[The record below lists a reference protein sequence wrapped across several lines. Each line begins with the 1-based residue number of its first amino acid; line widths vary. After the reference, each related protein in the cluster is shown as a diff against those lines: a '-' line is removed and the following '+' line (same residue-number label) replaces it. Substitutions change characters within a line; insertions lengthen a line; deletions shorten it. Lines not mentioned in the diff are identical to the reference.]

1 MIFKNIK
8 TYSQLFLIFL
18 TVFLEYSITT
28 IDFLFLEKISYLATI
43 GVASLISL
51 IYMIQRI
58 ITLFVS
64 AMIDN
69 SLYHYANLDKNYK
82 DSLFV
87 SFILTILLAIIVS
100 ILFFYYKNFI
110 LSFFKINPK
119 AKEFALIY
127 INYMIPFLIIYGI
140 QQFFSYLLYT
150 LKLAKLNLFIIFGII
165 IFNFI
170 FNYVSNILNYG
181 VKGIAIASNLAI
193 ICSIPFYLW
202 ILYKNNVYLF
212 KFINLNKTYF
222 RIATKGIKNIGI
234 ASIFEPILIQGV
246 DVIIKILIVSFVA
259 QEALS
264 ARVHSGNFFTL
275 ALSFS
280 VSLGIILQ
288 IILTKNLAI
297 KDTDGANKLYQQF
310 LKIGVLTILTIVGL
324 IYLLITHY
332 VNDVSSNLSV
342 ANYIL
347 VIAIFSLIIEPS
359 RLLSVVSKSYVK
371 ALQRGNLVLIITFCV
386 KLFLVYPMMYIFL
399 KIYNFGLYGILSV
412 EIINYLIN
420 FILYSF
426 AIKYFSKKSKLI
438 ENKIVI

>member
-1 MIFKNIK
+1 MIFKNIQI
-8 TYSQLFLIFL
+8 YSQLFLIFL
-18 TVFLEYSITT
+18 TIFLEYSITT

-58 ITLFVS
+58 IALFVS

-69 SLYHYANLDKNYK
+69 SLYHYTNFDKSYK
-82 DSLFV
+82 DSLLINFV
-87 SFILTILLAIIVS
+87 FTIVLAIIVS

-119 AKEFALIY
+119 AKEFALNY

-150 LKLAKLNLFIIFGII
+150 LKLAKLNLFIIIGII
-165 IFNFI
+165 ILNFI
-170 FNYVSNILNYG
+170 FNYISNLLSYG

-193 ICSIPFYLW
+193 ICSIPFYIL
-202 ILYKNNVYLF
+202 ILYKNNIYLF
-212 KFINLNKTYF
+212 KFININKTYF
-222 RIATKGIKNIGI
+222 YVAIRGLKNIGVS
-234 ASIFEPILIQGV
+234 SIFEPILIQGV
-246 DVIIKILIVSFVA
+246 DVIIKVLIVSFVA

-280 VSLGIILQ
+280 ISLGITLQ
-288 IILTKNLAI
+288 ILLTKHLAI
-297 KDTDGANKLYQQF
+297 KETNEANSLYKKF
-310 LKIGVLTILTIVGL
+310 MKIGLLTILTIVGL
-324 IYLLITHY
+324 IYILITIY
-332 VNDVSSNLSV
+332 IDKVSSNLSV

-347 VIAIFSLIIEPS
+347 IIAIFSIIIEPS
-359 RLLSVVSKSYVK
+359 RLLSIVSKSYIK

-386 KLFLVYPMMYIFL
+386 KLFVVYPLIYIFL
-399 KIYNFGLYGILSV
+399 KIYNFGLYGILSA
-412 EIINYLIN
+412 EIINYIIN
-420 FILYSF
+420 FILYTF
-426 AIKYFSKKSKLI
+426 AIKYFSRKSKLI